1 MLGFTFISRS
11 LHSNFQ
17 VPTIPL
23 LSSQTQTQI
32 AVVLCQARVHRCRL
46 GRPLLVAP
54 SSPSSSPHSPVVL
67 SLAVVSVVLSLQPQ
81 QESGARGRGPS
92 TIPRSHAP
100 SHHTAPRRC
109 RNWWKVLDFAALERS
124 SIVQNCPKDFLEVEN
139 FAYLA
144 TELCLTFLFKLLLS
158 CDANSQYPSDSDKS
172 ISAALMA
179 ASTLLERVEAEVGKG
194 LSKDEK
200 AKKLAL
206 QHWLEG

>member
-1 MLGFTFISRS
+1 MSRFYIHFTQSP
-11 LHSNFQ
+11 FQ
-17 VPTIPL
+17 FPSFNHPPPL
-23 LSSQTQTQI
+23 LPNPNPN
-32 AVVLCQARVHRCRL
+32 RR
-46 GRPLLVAP
+46 RPL
-54 SSPSSSPHSPVVL
+54 SSSSSSVSSRSSSPCSVVVSVVL
-67 SLAVVSVVLSLQPQ
+67 SPAVVSVVLSLQPQ
-81 QESGARGRGPS
+81 QESSARGRGPS

-100 SHHTAPRRC
+100 SHHTAQRRC
-109 RNWWKVLDFAALERS
+109 QNWWKVLDFAALERS
-124 SIVQNCPKDFLEVEN
+124 SVFFFNGDKRFGE
-139 FAYLA
+139 F
-144 TELCLTFLFKLLLS
+144 